1 MHYSG
6 VTWCSWRIKLSGM
19 RVFDQQL
26 VRLTTKKTSKFHIT
40 DPLWEESTSD
50 HYHSQRVSNITMT
63 SHERHVVPN
72 HWPFHC
78 LCNIFC
84 GPHQKNTEVLITGP
98 LWGEFTGHR
107 WIPPKKGQ
115 WRGKCFHVMTSSRKR
130 KAFPYYNLLC
140 YHNGI
145 IFLAVTN
152 NQL

>member
-1 MHYSG
+1 MLVAYQIIGNAG
-6 VTWCSWRIKLSGM
+6 VWSTACPANNKENIKVPHHWS
-19 RVFDQQL
+19 
-26 VRLTTKKTSKFHIT
+26 
-40 DPLWEESTSD
+40 LWEESTSD

-84 GPHQKNTEVLITGP
+84 GPHQRNTEVHITGP
-98 LWGEFTGHR
+98 LWGEFTGRR
-107 WIPPKKGQ
+107 WTPPKKGQ